1 MGLPCY
7 GSRANT
13 SLLAGNKL
21 ILSETYSLPP
31 FNWAMVLMSLGW
43 HGKKIEQTRI
53 HEFPVDVTF
62 WMDRPEKLEADDCP
76 VTEGCFWISSPGC
89 VDTGWTPT
97 HLYQHPVCR
106 YVAAAH
112 NQSPDAEDE
121 CHHMTTIHKMCIAKN
136 YVHEVI
142 LFQFFHQ
149 NHVVGVLGI
158 SLTSTLVWSVVS
170 SSVHEQY
177 WWRWNLWRIRKLL
190 FSVSMHLQERGSH
203 AILIGY
209 LTANKLLICK
219 FCCESGSGPVFVQ
232 ILAP

>member
-1 MGLPCY
+1 M
-7 GSRANT
+7 
-13 SLLAGNKL
+13 SLDWHRKKSNKWEFMNFLLMSPSEWTGQRNWRQTTALSQKDAFEFPFQVVL
-21 ILSETYSLPP
+21 ILVGLLPTSTNTLSVGTWLPRITKVPMRKTNVITWPP
-31 FNWAMVLMSLGW
+31 FTRCVL
-43 HGKKIEQTRI
+43 Q
-53 HEFPVDVTF
+53 
-62 WMDRPEKLEADDCP
+62 
-76 VTEGCFWISSPGC
+76 
-89 VDTGWTPT
+89 
-97 HLYQHPVCR
+97 
-106 YVAAAH
+106 
-112 NQSPDAEDE
+112 
-121 CHHMTTIHKMCIAKN
+121 KN

-209 LTANKLLICK
+209 
-219 FCCESGSGPVFVQ
+219 
-232 ILAP
+232 